1 MVLKVAV
8 LEKKP
13 FIINNDKL
21 SGFTIDVWEYI
32 ARKYNLPF
40 EYTIIDKKTKI
51 DSVIN
56 SQKYDIIL
64 GRVSMTPSRIS
75 KVDYTIPYYFTNY
88 SLVSQNEKQYK
99 TLFKPFFYTFYYIFA
114 FIFIIFILNFVF
126 LRKNFN
132 DSITFTLENMFPF
145 LFDEKRSGILLAK
158 IYHFFGYFII
168 ISFFIYI
175 YTIVYNYFN
184 KEILEIPKK
193 PILVD
198 SKNEILIKYLKT
210 RGAQVKLVDNKG
222 GLNNLLDLYLE
233 NPQELAGVFVSEEG
247 KINKDGTIFDRNP
260 KYQGLTFNR
269 YNFGKSQLNILV
281 KKNHPIYFTVNN
293 ELISMNDDGTIR
305 NISKKWLHHTHTNQ
319 LV

>member
-21 SGFTIDVWEYI
+21 SGFTIDVWEHI
-32 ARKYNLPF
+32 AKKHNLQF
-40 EYTIIDKKTKI
+40 EYHVIDKKTKI
-51 DSVIN
+51 NSVIN
-56 SQKYDIIL
+56 NKKYDVIL
-64 GRVSMTPSRIS
+64 GRVSMTPNRIS

-88 SLVSQNEKQYK
+88 SLVSQKEKQYQ
-99 TLFKPFFYTFYYIFA
+99 TILKPFFNAFFYIIA
-114 FIFIIFILNFVF
+114 FICLIFLLNFVF
-126 LRKNFN
+126 LHKNFN

-145 LFDEKRSGILLAK
+145 LFDEKRTGLFLAK
-158 IYHFFGYFII
+158 VYHFFGYSII
-168 ISFFIYI
+168 ISLFIYI

-184 KEILEIPKK
+184 KEIIEIPKK

-233 NPQELAGVFVSEEG
+233 KPSELAGVFVSEEG
-247 KINKDGTIFDRNP
+247 KINKDGTIFNRNP
-260 KYQGLTFNR
+260 KYQGLSFNR
-269 YNFGKSQLNILV
+269 YNFGKSQLTILV
-281 KKNHPIYFTVNN
+281 KKNHPIYFTINN

-305 NISKKWLHHTHTNQ
+305 NIAKKWLHHTHTNQ
-319 LV
+319 LI

>member
-168 ISFFIYI
+168 ISFFVYI

-210 RGAQVKLVDNKG
+210 RGAQVKLVDNKD

-293 ELISMNDDGTIR
+293 ELITMNDDGTIR

>member
-13 FIINNDKL
+13 FIINEDTL
-21 SGFTIDVWEYI
+21 SGFTIDVWEHI
-32 ARKYNLPF
+32 AKKNNLQF
-40 EYTIIDKKTKI
+40 EYDIIDKKQKV

-56 SQKYDIIL
+56 SKKYDVVL
-64 GRVSMTPSRIS
+64 GRVSMTPNRIS
-75 KVDYTIPYYFTNY
+75 KMDYTIPYYFTNY
-88 SLVSQNEKQYK
+88 SLVSQNEKQYQTILK
-99 TLFKPFFYTFYYIFA
+99 PLINSLFYI
-114 FIFIIFILNFVF
+114 FIFICLIFLLNFVF
-126 LRKNFN
+126 LKKNFN

-145 LFDEKRSGILLAK
+145 IFEEKRTGLLLAK
-158 IYHFFGYFII
+158 LYHFFGYIII
-168 ISFFIYI
+168 ISLFIYI

-184 KEILEIPKK
+184 KEINNIPKK

-210 RGAQVKLVDNKG
+210 RGAQVKLVNNKG

-233 NPQELAGVFVSEEG
+233 NPSDLAGVFVSEEG
-247 KINKDGTIFDRNP
+247 KINKDGTIFNRNP
-260 KYQGLTFNR
+260 KYQGLSFNR
-269 YNFGKSQLNILV
+269 YNFGKSQLTILV
-281 KKNHPIYFTVNN
+281 KKNHPIYFTINN
-293 ELISMNDDGTIR
+293 ELISMNDDGTTR

>member
-32 ARKYNLPF
+32 AKKHNLQY
-40 EYTIIDKKTKI
+40 EYVVIDKKTKI
-51 DSVIN
+51 DSIIN
-56 SQKYDIIL
+56 SKKYDVIL
-64 GRVSMTPSRIS
+64 GRVSMTPNRIS

-88 SLVSQNEKQYK
+88 SLVSQKDQQYQ
-99 TLFKPFFYTFYYIFA
+99 TILKPFFNAFFYIIA
-114 FIFIIFILNFVF
+114 FISLIFLLNFVF
-126 LRKNFN
+126 LNKNFN

-145 LFDEKRSGILLAK
+145 MFDEKRTGLWLAK
-158 IYHFFGYFII
+158 LYHFFGYII
-168 ISFFIYI
+168 IIALIVYI

-184 KEILEIPKK
+184 KEIVEIPKK

-233 NPQELAGVFVSEEG
+233 NPSDLAGVFVSEEG
-247 KINKDGTIFDRNP
+247 KINKDGTIFNRNP
-260 KYQGLTFNR
+260 KYQGLSFNR
-269 YNFGKSQLNILV
+269 YNFGKSQLTILV
-281 KKNHPIYFTVNN
+281 KKNHPIYFTINN

-305 NISKKWLHHTHTNQ
+305 DISKKWLHHTHTNQ
-319 LV
+319 LI

>member
-293 ELISMNDDGTIR
+293 ELITMNDDGTIR

>member
-32 ARKYNLPF
+32 AQKHNLQF
-40 EYTIIDKKTKI
+40 EFTVIDKKTKI
-51 DSVIN
+51 DSVID
-56 SQKYDIIL
+56 SKKYDIIL
-64 GRVSMTPSRIS
+64 GSVSMTPERIS
-75 KVDYTIPYYFTNY
+75 KVEFTIPYYFTNY
-88 SLVSQNEKQYK
+88 SLVSQNEKQYEK
-99 TLFKPFFYTFYYIFA
+99 VLKPFFNAIYFIIA
-114 FIFIIFILNFVF
+114 FIFLILILNFVF
-126 LRKNFN
+126 LNKNIN

-145 LFDEKRSGILLAK
+145 LFEEKRTGLLLAK
-158 IYHFFGYFII
+158 IYHFFGYAII
-168 ISFFIYI
+168 VSFFIYI

-210 RGAQVKLVDNKG
+210 RGAQVKLVNNKG

-247 KINKDGTIFDRNP
+247 KINKDGTIFNRNP
-260 KYQGLTFNR
+260 KYQGLSFNR

-293 ELISMNDDGTIR
+293 ELISMNDNGTIR
-305 NISKKWLHHTHTNQ
+305 DISKKWLHNTHANQ

>member
-32 ARKYNLPF
+32 AQKHNLQF
-40 EYTIIDKKTKI
+40 EFTVIDKKTKI
-51 DSVIN
+51 DSVID
-56 SQKYDIIL
+56 SKKYDIIL
-64 GRVSMTPSRIS
+64 GSVSMTPERIS
-75 KVDYTIPYYFTNY
+75 KVEFTIPYYFTNY
-88 SLVSQNEKQYK
+88 SLVSQNEKQYEK
-99 TLFKPFFYTFYYIFA
+99 VLKPFFNAIYFIIA
-114 FIFIIFILNFVF
+114 FIFLILILNFVF
-126 LRKNFN
+126 LNKNIN

-145 LFDEKRSGILLAK
+145 LFEEKRTGLLLAK
-158 IYHFFGYFII
+158 IYHFFGYAII
-168 ISFFIYI
+168 VSFFIYI

-210 RGAQVKLVDNKG
+210 RGAQVKLVNNKG

-233 NPQELAGVFVSEEG
+233 NPKELAGVFVSEEG
-247 KINKDGTIFDRNP
+247 KINKDGTIFNRNP
-260 KYQGLTFNR
+260 KYQGLSFNR

-293 ELISMNDDGTIR
+293 ELISMNDNGTIR
-305 NISKKWLHHTHTNQ
+305 DISKKWLHNTHANQ

>member
-32 ARKYNLPF
+32 AKKHDIQF
-40 EYTIIDKKTKI
+40 EYDIIDKKTKI

-56 SQKYDIIL
+56 NKKYDVIL
-64 GRVSMTPSRIS
+64 GRVSMTPNRIS

-88 SLVSQNEKQYK
+88 SLVSQNEKQYQTVLK
-99 TLFKPFFYTFYYIFA
+99 PLFNTLYYIIA
-114 FIFIIFILNFVF
+114 FICLIFLLNFVF
-126 LRKNFN
+126 LNKNIN
-132 DSITFTLENMFPF
+132 GSIAFTLENMFPF
-145 LFDEKRSGILLAK
+145 MFDEKRTGLLLAK
-158 IYHFFGYFII
+158 IYHFFGYAII

-175 YTIVYNYFN
+175 YTIIYNYFN

-198 SKNEILIKYLKT
+198 SKNEVLIKYLKT
-210 RGAQVKLVDNKG
+210 RGAQVKLVNNKG
-222 GLNNLLDLYLE
+222 GLDNLLDLYLE

-247 KINKDGTIFDRNP
+247 KINTDGTIFNRNP
-260 KYQGLTFNR
+260 KYQGLSFNR
-269 YNFGKSQLNILV
+269 YNFGKSQLTILV
-281 KKNHPIYFTVNN
+281 KKNHPIYFTINN
-293 ELISMNDDGTIR
+293 ELISMNDDDTIR
-305 NISKKWLHHTHTNQ
+305 NISKKWLHYTHTNQ
-319 LV
+319 LL

>member
-13 FIINNDKL
+13 FVINNEKL
-21 SGFTIDVWEYI
+21 SGFTIDVWEHI
-32 ARKYNLPF
+32 AQKHNLQF
-40 EYTIIDKKTKI
+40 EYTVIDKKTKI
-51 DSVIN
+51 DSVID
-56 SQKYDIIL
+56 SKKYDIVL
-64 GRVSMTPSRIS
+64 GSVSMTPERIS
-75 KVDYTIPYYFTNY
+75 KIEYTVPYYFTNY
-88 SLVSQNEKQYK
+88 SLVSQNEKQYR
-99 TLFKPFFYTFYYIFA
+99 TIIKPFLNSIYYIFA
-114 FIFIIFILNFVF
+114 FISLIFILNFVF
-126 LRKNFN
+126 LNKNIN

-145 LFDEKRSGILLAK
+145 LFDEKRSGIFLSK
-158 IYHFFGYFII
+158 VYHFFGYAII
-168 ISFFIYI
+168 VSFFIYI

-247 KINKDGTIFDRNP
+247 KINKDGTIFNRNP
-260 KYQGLTFNR
+260 KYQGLSFNR
-269 YNFGKSQLNILV
+269 YNFGKSQLTILV

-293 ELISMNDDGTIR
+293 ELISMNDDGTVRDIA
-305 NISKKWLHHTHTNQ
+305 KKWLHYTHTNQ